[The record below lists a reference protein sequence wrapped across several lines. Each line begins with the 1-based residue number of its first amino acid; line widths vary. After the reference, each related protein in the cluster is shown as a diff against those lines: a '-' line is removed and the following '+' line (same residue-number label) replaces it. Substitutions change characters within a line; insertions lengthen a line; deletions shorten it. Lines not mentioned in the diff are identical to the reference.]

1 MIRVLI
7 KPLMRIRFFK
17 ILVQFSYVVINRMI
31 NYNKIRRKIKSPTKM
46 DVSYFNY
53 KDHDTF
59 FGYYDKCPINS
70 SQTRL
75 VFHASPLRTYFK
87 PNPNQKI
94 KIIVQ
99 NLQDNSQKVIAET
112 SAYNWQQGSR
122 LQWISDN
129 EVLFNDY
136 CNVKKTYISHCYN
149 AFTGDRIKTF
159 DFPVQ
164 DAYFDQ
170 KFYSIN
176 YNRLRSLRPDYGY
189 FNSTPLSSDQL
200 KKVDRDG
207 IWEIDYKSGKGKLL
221 ISIEEVINT
230 EKNPSFDDGYHWL
243 NHVMISPDGKR
254 MVFLHRCNTK
264 NDKKDR
270 MFSFDL
276 QTRNLDLIINYAI
289 VSHFN
294 WIDNNSLICF
304 NGQDD
309 LSLAYK
315 KINISTKEIIVED
328 FFKQFNLIDG
338 HPTFQ
343 NRTYLTDT
351 YPNILG
357 FQKLIL
363 ATEGEINV
371 LHETYH
377 PILYFKETR
386 CDLHPRIHQDK
397 IFFDQIING
406 QRKLSVINC
415 PKLIN
420 Q

>member
-17 ILVQFSYVVINRMI
+17 ILIQFSYVVINRMI
-31 NYNKIRRKIKSPTKM
+31 NYNKIRRKIKSPPKM
-46 DVSYFNY
+46 DVSYFDY

-59 FGYYDKCPINS
+59 FGYYDKFPMNS

-87 PNPNQKI
+87 PDPNQKI

-136 CNVKKTYISHCYN
+136 CTDKKKYISHCYN
-149 AFTGDRIKTF
+149 VFTGDRIKSF

-164 DAYFDQ
+164 EAYFDQ
-170 KFYSIN
+170 KFFSIN

-189 FNSTPLSSDQL
+189 FNLPPLGLDQL
-200 KKVDRDG
+200 KKVDKDG

-221 ISIEEVINT
+221 ISIEEVINS
-230 EKNPSFDDGYHWL
+230 EKNPLYENGYHWL
-243 NHVMISPDGKR
+243 NHVMVSPDGKKI
-254 MVFLHRCNTK
+254 VFLHRCSFK

-270 MFSFDL
+270 MFSFDFQKRSL
-276 QTRNLDLIINYAI
+276 TLIINYSV

-304 NGQDD
+304 NGKDKSN
-309 LSLAYK
+309 LSYK
-315 KINISTKEIIVED
+315 KIIISTKENINKN
-328 FFKQFNLIDG
+328 FFKQFNFVDG

-343 NRTYLTDT
+343 NNTYLTDT
-351 YPNILG
+351 YPNLLG

-363 ATEGEINV
+363 ANKGEIKII
-371 LHETYH
+371 HETYN
-377 PILYFKETR
+377 PLFYFGETR
-386 CDLHPRIHQDK
+386 CDLHPRIDQDK
-397 IFFDQIING
+397 IFFDQIVNNE
-406 QRKLSVINC
+406 RKLSMIDNLKIN
-415 PKLIN
+415 
-420 Q
+420 